1 MYLLVDKNG
10 NIYMLFNGILYDF
23 AYLIDLGL
31 CSLLIESHLCIAN
44 YTKTSHRIA
53 CYITF
58 N

>member
-1 MYLLVDKNG
+1 MYLLEDKNRKL
-10 NIYMLFNGILYDF
+10 YMLFSGILYDF

-31 CSLLIESHLCIAN
+31 CSLLIESHQCITN
-44 YTKTSHRIA
+44 YTKTSHRIT